1 MGIEMKRIARM
12 AGDRFVASDVLSR
25 HADLT
30 RILRRHLPASTA
42 ALFARPKAVD
52 GGIYE
57 WYSDLGGQP
66 QRLADLPAP
75 KRASV
80 ERLLRERLQAIAQLA
95 DKLEAEGGDGIEHA
109 RLLRDAARYPDP
121 EAIYVL
127 KGEPVLTFWG
137 SGEVT
142 RVIPPANLA
151 AAAATGAATAAGAT
165 ALAAQA
171 PTPRRKRLWWLLLLL
186 LLGLLAW
193 LLCRYFFC
201 ADGTSAPA
209 LPLPVTEK
217 AAERAPEPVPPEEA
231 PEPPPPPEA
240 DPVDKLA
247 ERVAA
252 AKGNCVELQRLVRK
266 EPLFEQ
272 DAPDPRVASI
282 RQDVGKEL
290 GTRCRKELIKA
301 AKNMC
306 PGERPKELAPELA
319 IVFDAS
325 GSMDISMLASETDLQ
340 QFQGMMRN
348 PLGALLLAPR
358 LAELERRLKREPKRI
373 TVAKQA
379 ATAVV
384 RRVPS
389 DVNIGLVLLES
400 CPGARSVG
408 FFPPAR
414 HAALRTRIES
424 VSPAQGTPLADGVS
438 RAGALLDG
446 RDKESIMLVISDGE
460 ESCGGDPCTIA
471 RRLKSAKPNLKINVV
486 DIMGTGAGNCLAQAT
501 GGQVFTARNVK
512 ELNLMT
518 ERAAQDAIGP
528 GNCSK

>member
-1 MGIEMKRIARM
+1 
-12 AGDRFVASDVLSR
+12 
-25 HADLT
+25 
-30 RILRRHLPASTA
+30 
-42 ALFARPKAVD
+42 
-52 GGIYE
+52 
-57 WYSDLGGQP
+57 
-66 QRLADLPAP
+66 
-75 KRASV
+75 
-80 ERLLRERLQAIAQLA
+80 
-95 DKLEAEGGDGIEHA
+95 
-109 RLLRDAARYPDP
+109 
-121 EAIYVL
+121 
-127 KGEPVLTFWG
+127 
-137 SGEVT
+137 
-142 RVIPPANLA
+142 
-151 AAAATGAATAAGAT
+151 
-165 ALAAQA
+165 
-171 PTPRRKRLWWLLLLL
+171 
-186 LLGLLAW
+186 
-193 LLCRYFFC
+193 
-201 ADGTSAPA
+201 
-209 LPLPVTEK
+209 
-217 AAERAPEPVPPEEA
+217 
-231 PEPPPPPEA
+231 
-240 DPVDKLA
+240 
-247 ERVAA
+247 
-252 AKGNCVELQRLVRK
+252 
-266 EPLFEQ
+266 
-272 DAPDPRVASI
+272 
-282 RQDVGKEL
+282 
-290 GTRCRKELIKA
+290 
-301 AKNMC
+301 
-306 PGERPKELAPELA
+306 
-319 IVFDAS
+319 
-325 GSMDISMLASETDLQ
+325 MLASETDLQ